1 MRAITFTSVG
11 VFINPSRSSPYSVK
25 PQTSVSDSQRSA
37 TYALTLNAT
46 QSFQYAVFTSVV
58 AVMKADILDHDTSA
72 MFRQVN
78 GVLCRQEWE
87 RFCSFFCM
95 VFGEKELRAQIYE
108 DAVAFSTRAKPREG
122 IIQATTCW
130 FLKKDI

>member
-1 MRAITFTSVG
+1 
-11 VFINPSRSSPYSVK
+11 
-25 PQTSVSDSQRSA
+25 
-37 TYALTLNAT
+37 
-46 QSFQYAVFTSVV
+46 
-58 AVMKADILDHDTSA
+58 MKADILDHDTSA